1 MKNQAK
7 AMKAMVI
14 RSCCSVDCA
23 RSVALC
29 IMVESARMN
38 LISHDVIVASNK
50 VTDEGVRASSRRMM
64 KKDCS
69 SQISGLGTTYPL

>member
-7 AMKAMVI
+7 ARKAMVI

-29 IMVESARMN
+29 IMIKEARMD
-38 LISHDVIVASNK
+38 LISHDVTAALERKTQSK
-50 VTDEGVRASSRRMM
+50 WYGFPQDE
-64 KKDCS
+64 
-69 SQISGLGTTYPL
+69 